1 MDSTFQSTT
10 AQPQR
15 YDVAVIGGGP
25 SGSTAATTLARAGLS
40 VWLLDR
46 PGRIKPCGGAIP
58 PRAIRDFDIPE
69 HLIVAR
75 ANAAR
80 IVAPSRNEVDMP
92 IEGGYVGMVDRDVF
106 DEWLRDRAEQEGAT
120 RCSGSFK
127 TIEQQGDDVIIH
139 YQPHSA
145 DRDAPLASIQARTV
159 IGADG
164 ANSAIAKQRVPGAE
178 KGVFVAAYHEIVK
191 APENDPNYDPSRCDI
206 YYRGDLSPDFYSW
219 VFPHGK
225 VLSVGTGTAEKGFSI
240 RGSVTQLR
248 EIAGLQGET
257 IRREGAPIP
266 LKPLP
271 RWDDGSN
278 VVLAGDASGVVAPA
292 SGEGI
297 YYAML
302 GGQLAAEAI
311 VEFLATGKVKALRQA
326 RRRFMREHGRVFWVL
341 GIMQRFWYT
350 TDKRRERFVTMCA
363 DPDVQYLTWQ
373 AYMNK
378 ELVRAR
384 PKAHLKIFLRDL
396 GHLLG
401 IGKATAT
408 DKA

>member
-1 MDSTFQSTT
+1 VNM
-10 AQPQR
+10 QR
-15 YDVAVIGGGP
+15 PSELPPTVDVAVIGGGP
-25 SGSTAATTLARAGLS
+25 AGATAATKLARQGLK

-58 PRAIRDFDIPE
+58 PRLIRDFDIPDE
-69 HLIVAR
+69 LIVAR
-75 ANAAR
+75 AQCAR
-80 IVAPSRNEVDMP
+80 VVAPSTNEVDMP
-92 IEGGYVGMVDRDVF
+92 IEGGYVGMVDREVF
-106 DEWLRDRAEQEGAT
+106 DEWLRERAAAAGAERADGRFERLEQDGDEVIVHYRPAGA
-120 RCSGSFK
+120 RSG
-127 TIEQQGDDVIIH
+127 
-139 YQPHSA
+139 QPGGA
-145 DRDAPLASIQARTV
+145 VRARAV

-164 ANSAIAKQRVPGAE
+164 ANSAVAKQRVPGAE
-178 KGVFVAAYHEIVK
+178 KGVFVAAYHEIVE
-191 APENDPNYDPSRCDI
+191 APKDDPNYDGSRCDI

-219 VFPHGK
+219 IFPHGD
-225 VLSVGTGTAEKGFSI
+225 VLSVGTGTAHKGFSI
-240 RGSVTQLR
+240 RDSVTELR
-248 EIAGLQGET
+248 ELSGLTGRT
-257 IRREGAPIP
+257 VRREGAPIP

-297 YYAML
+297 YYAMI
-302 GGQLAAEAI
+302 GGDLAADA
-311 VEFLATGKVKALRQA
+311 VADFLASGNPKALRRA
-326 RRRFMREHGRVFWVL
+326 RRRFLKDHGRVFWIL

-350 TDKRRERFVTMCA
+350 SDKRRERFVAMCA

-384 PKAHLKIFLRDL
+384 PGAHFRIFLRDM

-401 IGKATAT
+401 IGRATVEAEKA
-408 DKA
+408 